1 MNYYIHEAQLNS
13 DDQKMAAVKARDD
26 VEAILK
32 DEGMQALDI
41 VFKLGDR
48 ENGSMSQ
55 KLKGHLDAYHL
66 WQEELKKLKSG
77 DTLYIQFPVLCHTL
91 LFAKLVKSLE
101 KKGVKVVAI
110 IHDLEI
116 LRWSRLSNNSFK
128 FKIRTG
134 LEEKSVLKACSKI
147 IVHNSKMQ
155 AYLAELGI
163 GKNKMALLEIFDYL
177 IPDYDEDKMNQ
188 RDQQRE
194 EAVLIAGNLRKHKA
208 GYAYELPDNYSFH
221 LFGVGYDGETNEK
234 VLYKGSFLP
243 DELPYVLDGS
253 FGLIW
258 DGESADTCQGIYGEY
273 LRYNN
278 PHKTSL
284 YLASNIPVIIWKEA
298 ALADFV
304 LENKCGITVDSLWD
318 IEKEVSKLSEEDYCL
333 LQDGARKVG
342 EKLRKGHFLREAVK
356 KA

>member
-1 MNYYIHEAQLNS
+1 MKYYIHEAQLNS
-13 DDQKMAAVKARDD
+13 EDQKMAAVKARDD

-32 DEGMQALDI
+32 EEGMQELDI

-55 KLKGHLDAYHL
+55 KLKGHRDAYRL
-66 WQEELKKLKSG
+66 WMEELKKLKSG

-91 LFAKLVKSLE
+91 FFAKLVKALE
-101 KKGVKVVAI
+101 KRGVKVVAI

-116 LRWSRLSNNSFK
+116 LRWSRLSNHSFK
-128 FKIRTG
+128 FKIRTE

-147 IVHNSKMQ
+147 IVHNSKMKD
-155 AYLAELGI
+155 YLAELGI
-163 GKNKMALLEIFDYL
+163 EKEKMTLLEIFDYL
-177 IPDYDEDKMNQ
+177 ILDYDEERMKQ
-188 RDQQRE
+188 RDQERE
-194 EAVLIAGNLRKHKA
+194 EAVLIAGNLKKHKA

-221 LFGVGYDGETNEK
+221 LFGIGFDGETNDK
-234 VLYKGSFLP
+234 ILYKGSFLP

-258 DGESADTCQGIYGEY
+258 DGESAKTCQGVYGEY

-284 YLASNIPVIIWKEA
+284 YLASNIPVIIWKQA

-304 LENKCGITVDSLWD
+304 LENQCGIAVDSLWD
-318 IEKEVSKLSEEDYCL
+318 IEKEVSKLNKEDYDSLCA
-333 LQDGARKVG
+333 GAQKVG
-342 EKLRKGHFLREAVK
+342 EKLRKGYFLREAVK